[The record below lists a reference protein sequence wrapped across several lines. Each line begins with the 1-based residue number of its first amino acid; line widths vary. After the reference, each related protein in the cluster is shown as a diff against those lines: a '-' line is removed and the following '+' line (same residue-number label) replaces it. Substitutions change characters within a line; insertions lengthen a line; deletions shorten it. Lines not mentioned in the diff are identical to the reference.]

1 MVELHAL
8 GTPHVTSALAAA
20 AVGIALGMTPSD
32 IAKGLSEY
40 RPQPGRLNVIAGIK
54 HSIILDDSYNASPDS
69 MRQAL
74 ELFSRFPAAYKI
86 AVLGTMRELGSL
98 EQEAHEEIGKMVA
111 LIAPDY
117 LVTVAAGGYIIADSA
132 KAAGMPEERV
142 LSFDSA
148 HDAKKTVQNL
158 LKPES
163 LVLVKGSQ
171 NTVFLERVIKEI
183 MAEPMRAAELLCRQD
198 EAWNKR

>member
-1 MVELHAL
+1 
-8 GTPHVTSALAAA
+8 
-20 AVGIALGMTPSD
+20 
-32 IAKGLSEY
+32 
-40 RPQPGRLNVIAGIK
+40 
-54 HSIILDDSYNASPDS
+54 
-69 MRQAL
+69 
-74 ELFSRFPAAYKI
+74 
-86 AVLGTMRELGSL
+86 
-98 EQEAHEEIGKMVA
+98 
-111 LIAPDY
+111 
-117 LVTVAAGGYIIADSA
+117 
-132 KAAGMPEERV
+132 MPEERV